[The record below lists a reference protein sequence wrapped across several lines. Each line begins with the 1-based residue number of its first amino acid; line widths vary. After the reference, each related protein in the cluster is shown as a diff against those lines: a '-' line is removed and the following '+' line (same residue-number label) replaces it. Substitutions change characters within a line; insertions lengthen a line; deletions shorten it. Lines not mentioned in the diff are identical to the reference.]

1 LVFSDSAGTPPEF
14 LPQSGDLVTISF
26 SVNVQDENGNTVIS
40 PHPLDIG
47 SKQAISN
54 GVIFSLNEPEIIQ
67 SISRVGG
74 TSNIDMT
81 FAVDDEAIVQNNL
94 YLINVEG
101 NGFNSS
107 NEGFV
112 SLSVRDTGLVL
123 NIDTLYSGDTFLF
136 EGIEG
141 TIEFPS
147 SNPPAAGNRF
157 SVEVLKP
164 EIPGIKDKFRFTIK
178 GSSTNPT
185 IIKENIN
192 KIKVVPNPYV
202 VSSLYEKEFGE
213 LRREPLRQIQ
223 FINLP
228 SVCSIYIFTVDGD
241 RVKTLEHNSNSGT
254 EIWDLRSDSGRE
266 IAPGV
271 YIYVVKADNAEYIDR
286 FAVIK

>member
-1 LVFSDSAGTPPEF
+1 
-14 LPQSGDLVTISF
+14 
-26 SVNVQDENGNTVIS
+26 
-40 PHPLDIG
+40 
-47 SKQAISN
+47 
-54 GVIFSLNEPEIIQ
+54 LNKPEIIQ
-67 SISRVGG
+67 TVSRVGG
-74 TSNIDMT
+74 TSNLDMT
-81 FAVDDEAIVQNNL
+81 FIVADEVVVKNNL
-94 YLINVEG
+94 YLVNIEA

-112 SLSVRDTGLVL
+112 NLSVRDTGVILEA
-123 NIDTLYSGDTFLF
+123 DTLYTGDSFLF
-136 EGIEG
+136 DGIEG
-141 TIEFPS
+141 TINFPS
-147 SNPPAAGNRF
+147 SNPPVSGNMF

-164 EIPGIKDKFRFTIK
+164 EMPGIKDKFRFTIK
-178 GSSTNPT
+178 GSSTNPS

-271 YIYVVKADNAEYIDR
+271 YIYVVKADNAEFIER